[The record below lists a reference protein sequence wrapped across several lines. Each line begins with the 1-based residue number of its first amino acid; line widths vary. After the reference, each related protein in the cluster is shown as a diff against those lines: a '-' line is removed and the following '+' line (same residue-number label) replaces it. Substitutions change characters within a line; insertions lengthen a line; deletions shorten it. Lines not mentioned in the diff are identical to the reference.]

1 MYVFS
6 SFCFFSFLSFSNL
19 ISLFFQ
25 LYGVAEIQDDPTLS
39 HRFFR
44 WRSKTNSA
52 ILMGVFVFAIAD
64 NEQIP
69 IGLNYALTST
79 GLRIVVLL
87 PHFENELLFDPDLS
101 ILVSDED
108 ASRMAKKGHK
118 LR

>member
-1 MYVFS
+1 
-6 SFCFFSFLSFSNL
+6 
-19 ISLFFQ
+19 
-25 LYGVAEIQDDPTLS
+25 
-39 HRFFR
+39 
-44 WRSKTNSA
+44 
-52 ILMGVFVFAIAD
+52 MGVFVFAIAD

-118 LR
+118 LRYMLAGILCGAALLIVVISIAVLYVYLRRRPGSVLFHARTKSTRNEQISPAYV